1 MTKDMNTQTINTVV
15 MEFLLMVNQIL
26 QSEIL
31 LMEKM

>member
-1 MTKDMNTQTINTVV
+1 MTKDVNTQTINTVV
-15 MEFLLMVNQIL
+15 MEFYLMVNQIL